1 MDGFES
7 TAVVMRRLLEVAA
20 QRRDHEWFA
29 YNFWRCRRMRNGGL
43 HGVPRYL
50 LLRMKNS

>member
-7 TAVVMRRLLEVAA
+7 TAVVMRWLLWVAA
-20 QRRDHEWFA
+20 ERQDQELFA
-29 YNFWRCRRMRNGGL
+29 FTFWRCRRMRNGGL
-43 HGVPRYL
+43 RGVPRHV